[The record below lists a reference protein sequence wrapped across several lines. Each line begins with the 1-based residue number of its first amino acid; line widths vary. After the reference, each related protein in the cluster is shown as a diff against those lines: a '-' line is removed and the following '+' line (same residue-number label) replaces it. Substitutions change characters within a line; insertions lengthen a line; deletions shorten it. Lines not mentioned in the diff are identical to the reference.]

1 MDHLWRHTKRQ
12 TVGNRATLSIEES
25 TLHACQ
31 YILTWTRA
39 TSSQSGGSL
48 GKLLADDIGSMSKN
62 E

>member
-31 YILTWTRA
+31 YILDLDRA
-39 TSSQSGGSL
+39 TVFAKRGFSRETSG
-48 GKLLADDIGSMSKN
+48 
-62 E
+62 

>member
-31 YILTWTRA
+31 YILDLDPPTRLRKA
-39 TSSQSGGSL
+39 GVLSGNI
-48 GKLLADDIGSMSKN
+48 LA
-62 E
+62 ET